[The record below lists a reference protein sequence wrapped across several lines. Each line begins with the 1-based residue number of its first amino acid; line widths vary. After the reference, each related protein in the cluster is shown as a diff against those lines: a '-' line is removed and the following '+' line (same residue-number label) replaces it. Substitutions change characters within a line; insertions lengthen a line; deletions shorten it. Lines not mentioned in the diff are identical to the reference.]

1 MKKVT
6 SILLSLLFV
15 ISVIFTGC
23 GKQQDKA
30 TNADAGKGKTL
41 VYGAEMEDEKL
52 NPILIES
59 HAFASDLIFR
69 GLMRFDEN
77 NVPQPEIAES
87 YNVSDDKLTYDFKI
101 KKGVKFHDGIE
112 VKAEDVVFT
121 IKSILDDKVNSEVKP
136 QFEEIKDIQA
146 VNDYEVK
153 VTLKKPF
160 PALLDKFTVGI
171 VPKHALEGKDINTAE
186 FNQNP
191 IGAGPYKIVKWDKG
205 SSLTVERFKDYKSR
219 SGKTGN
225 IDKVVLKFIPD
236 FNVRAMQLKTGELDA
251 TLIEPNQIANLEKE
265 SKITLNKIPTAD
277 YRGIMF
283 NFKTKPMFKDVN
295 VRKALNYATDKKGIV
310 DGILLG
316 YGEVAYSPIQLNKFN
331 NPNVEKYEY
340 NLDKANALLDESGWK
355 KGADGIREKDGQK
368 LQFTLFAR
376 NNDDTRVKIANY
388 VASQGKKV
396 GFDIKV
402 DARDPKAMKI
412 KDTEAFVIGWGSPF
426 DADDNTYKI
435 FHSSQAEKGSGMNFG
450 HYSNPKVDEF
460 LEKAR
465 TTSDENERKKYY
477 AEFQKALA
485 DDPAFSMD
493 VYLTAIYGVNNK
505 VSGYSTK
512 RVLGHHGEGFLWNT
526 EEWNMQ

>member
-1 MKKVT
+1 MKKIT
-6 SILLSLLFV
+6 SILVSMLFM
-15 ISVIFTGC
+15 ITAMFTGC
-23 GKQQDKA
+23 GKEQA
-30 TNADAGKGKTL
+30 ANSTNANKGKTL

-77 NVPQPEIAES
+77 NVPKPEIADS
-87 YNVSDDKLTYDFKI
+87 YTISDDKLTYDFKI
-101 KKGVKFHDGIE
+101 KKGVKFHDNTE

-121 IKSILDDKVNSEVKP
+121 VKSILDDKVNSEVKP
-136 QFEEIKDIQA
+136 QFEEVKDVQA

-160 PALLDKFTVGI
+160 PALLDKMTVGI

-186 FNQNP
+186 FNQKP
-191 IGAGPYKIVKWDKG
+191 IGAGPYKFVKWDKG
-205 SSLTVERFKDYKSR
+205 SSLTVERFKDYKGGR
-219 SGKTGN
+219 PDKIGN

-251 TLIEPNQIANLEKE
+251 TLIDPNQVANLEKE
-265 SKITLNKIPTAD
+265 SKVTLNKIPTAD

-295 VRKALNYATDKKGIV
+295 VRKALNYSTDKKGIV

-331 NPNVEKYEY
+331 NPDVEKYEY

-355 KGADGIREKDGQK
+355 KGSDGIREKDGQK
-368 LQFTLFAR
+368 LQFSLFAR
-376 NNDDTRVKIANY
+376 NTDDSRVKIANY

-435 FHSSQAEKGSGMNFG
+435 FSSSQAEHGSGNNFG
-450 HYSNPKVDEF
+450 YYSDSKVDEA

-477 AEFQKALA
+477 ADFQKELA
-485 DDPAFSMD
+485 DNPAFSMD
-493 VYLTAIYGVNNK
+493 AYITAIYGVNKK
-505 VSGYSTK
+505 VSGYTTN